1 MSKPFQ
7 VLVSG
12 KKILISLLMA
22 FIHTYVPPFLG
33 LDEYR
38 PYMDAKR
45 LEKTVPLLELGHL
58 KKMNIFIPPHFE
70 VWTNLETTSEHEL
83 LMEI

>member
-7 VLVSG
+7 VPRVSG
-12 KKILISLLMA
+12 KEILISLLMV
-22 FIHTYVPPFLG
+22 FIHMYVPPFLA

-38 PYMDAKR
+38 PYMDVKR

-58 KKMNIFIPPHFE
+58 KKMSIFFPVLDCQGARF
-70 VWTNLETTSEHEL
+70 S
-83 LMEI
+83 